1 MEKIPFNPQDCTILI
16 VDDLIQNIQ
25 VLGRTLET
33 QGYSITYALSGK
45 EALQRLQAIQPDLIL
60 LDLLMPEMSGLEVCE
75 QIKKNSNYQHIPI
88 LFLTASHEEE
98 HLIEAFEKGA
108 ADYVTKPFRSTELLA
123 RVQTH
128 IQLKRQTRQLQQSE
142 NKLNT
147 IVTYIKDGILIVDE
161 SGVVKFANPAAAQMF
176 DRQLSDLIDHELGLP
191 IVIGKVAEL
200 DIIRSRGILGRAEI
214 TVGETEWLEQKV
226 SIVAMRD
233 VSERNQIE
241 QKLRIALNKQKVFSQ
256 KLKKLA
262 NTDVL
267 TGIPNRRNILATS
280 KKEFQL
286 TQRDHETFSILIIDI
301 DHFKFVN
308 DSYGHLI
315 GDQVLK
321 EISQLLVKYLRNV
334 DTVGRLGGE
343 EFMIILPAT
352 ELQEAMEIAER
363 LCEQIRNLEIYTTS
377 QSIKITIS
385 IGVTAYQPNDQ
396 NDTAML
402 KRADDAL
409 YQAKESGRDR
419 VVAISG

>member
-1 MEKIPFNPQDCTILI
+1 MEKIAFNPQDCTILI

-75 QIKKNSNYQHIPI
+75 QIKTNPHYHHIPI

-147 IVTYIKDGILIVDE
+147 IVTHIKDGILIVDE
-161 SGVVKFANPAAAQMF
+161 LGIVKFANPAAAQMF
-176 DRQLSDLIDHELGLP
+176 DRKLSDLIDHELGLP
-191 IVIGKVAEL
+191 IVVGKVAEL
-200 DIIRSRGILGRAEI
+200 DIIHSRGTLGRAEI

-226 SIVAMRD
+226 SIVSMRD
-233 VSERNQIE
+233 VSDRNQVE
-241 QKLRIALNKQKVFSQ
+241 KKLRIALDKQKVLSR
-256 KLKKLA
+256 KLQKLA

-267 TGIPNRRNILATS
+267 TGIANRRNILAVLQ
-280 KKEFQL
+280 KEFQR
-286 TQRDHETFSILIIDI
+286 TQRYKEPFSLLVIDV
-301 DHFKFVN
+301 DHFKLVN
-308 DSYGHLI
+308 DSYGHTI

-321 EISQLLVKYLRNV
+321 EISQMLVKWLRNV

-343 EFMIILPAT
+343 EFMIILPTT

-363 LCEQIRNLEIYTTS
+363 LCEQIRNLEIDTTFS
-377 QSIKITIS
+377 AIKITIS
-385 IGVTAYQPNDQ
+385 IGVTAYQDNDKT
-396 NDTAML
+396 DTDIL
-402 KRADDAL
+402 KRADEAM
-409 YQAKESGRDR
+409 YQAKECGRDR
-419 VVAISG
+419 AITISG

>member
-1 MEKIPFNPQDCTILI
+1 MEKATFNPQDCTILI

-33 QGYSITYALSGK
+33 QGYSITYAMSGK

-75 QIKKNSNYQHIPI
+75 QIKKNPNYYHIPI

-98 HLIEAFEKGA
+98 HLIEAFENGA
-108 ADYVTKPFRSTELLA
+108 ADYVTKPFRATELLA

-147 IVTYIKDGILIVDE
+147 IVTHIKDGILIVDE

-176 DRQLSDLIDHELGLP
+176 DRPLSDLIDHQLGLP
-191 IVIGKVAEL
+191 IVVGNVAEL
-200 DIIRSRGILGRAEI
+200 DIIRSGGILGRAEI

-226 SIVAMRD
+226 SIVSMRD

-241 QKLRIALNKQKVFSQ
+241 DKLRIALNKQKVLSQ

-267 TGIPNRRNILATS
+267 TGISNRRNILATL
-280 KKEFQL
+280 KKEFQR
-286 TQRDHETFSILIIDI
+286 TQRYHQIFSLLVIDI
-301 DHFKFVN
+301 DHFKLVN
-308 DSYGHLI
+308 DSYGHSV
-315 GDQVLK
+315 GDQVLQ
-321 EISQLLVKYLRNV
+321 EISRFLVNCFRNV

-343 EFMIILPAT
+343 EFIIILPAT
-352 ELQEAMEIAER
+352 KSQEAIGLAER
-363 LCEQIRNLEIYTTS
+363 LCEQIRNLEIDTTS
-377 QSIKITIS
+377 GLIKITIS
-385 IGVTAYQPNDQ
+385 IGVTVYQPHDQ
-396 NDTAML
+396 NDIDIL

>member
-1 MEKIPFNPQDCTILI
+1 MEKIAFNPQDCTILI

-75 QIKKNSNYQHIPI
+75 QIKQNPDYHHIPI

-98 HLIEAFEKGA
+98 HLIEAFAQGA
-108 ADYVTKPFRSTELLA
+108 ADYVTKPFRATELLA

-147 IVTYIKDGILIVDE
+147 IVTHIKDGILIVDE
-161 SGVVKFANPAAAQMF
+161 AGVVRFANPAAAQMF
-176 DRQLSDLIDHELGLP
+176 DRPLSDLINHELGLP
-191 IVIGKVAEL
+191 IVVGKVAEL
-200 DIIRSRGILGRAEI
+200 DIIRSQGILGRAEI
-214 TVGETEWLEQKV
+214 TVGKTEWLDQKV
-226 SIVAMRD
+226 SIVSMRD

-241 QKLRIALNKQKVFSQ
+241 QKLRIALNKQKVLSQ

-262 NTDVL
+262 NTDAL
-267 TGIPNRRNILATS
+267 TGIANRRSILAIL
-280 KKEFQL
+280 KQEFQR
-286 TQRDHETFSILIIDI
+286 TQRYKAAFSLLVIDI
-301 DHFKFVN
+301 DNFKFVN
-308 DSYGHLI
+308 DSYGHPI

-321 EISQLLVKYLRNV
+321 EISQLLVKWLRNV

-352 ELQEAMEIAER
+352 ELQEAIEIAER
-363 LCEQIRNLEIYTTS
+363 LCEQIRNLEIDTTV
-377 QSIKITIS
+377 QTIKITIS
-385 IGVTAYQPNDQ
+385 IGVTACQANDKS
-396 NDTAML
+396 DTLVL
-402 KRADDAL
+402 KRADEAL
-409 YQAKESGRDR
+409 YRAKELGRDR
-419 VVAISG
+419 AIAISG

>member
-1 MEKIPFNPQDCTILI
+1 MEKIAFNPQDCTILI

-45 EALQRLQAIQPDLIL
+45 DALQRLQAIQPDLIL

-75 QIKKNSNYQHIPI
+75 QIKKNPSYHHIPI

-108 ADYVTKPFRSTELLA
+108 ADYVTKPFRATELLA

-147 IVTYIKDGILIVDE
+147 IVTHIKDGILIVDE
-161 SGVVKFANPAAAQMF
+161 AGVVKFANPAAAQMF
-176 DRQLSDLIDHELGLP
+176 DRQLSDLINHELGLP
-191 IVIGKVAEL
+191 IVVGKVAEL

-214 TVGETEWLEQKV
+214 TVGKTEWLEQKV
-226 SIVAMRD
+226 SIVSMRD

-241 QKLRIALNKQKVFSQ
+241 NKLRIALNKQKILSQ
-256 KLKKLA
+256 KLKKIV
-262 NTDVL
+262 NTDLL
-267 TGIPNRRNILATS
+267 TGIANRRNILAIL
-280 KKEFQL
+280 KKEFQR
-286 TQRDHETFSILIIDI
+286 TQSYKEPFSLLVIDI
-301 DHFKFVN
+301 DHLKFVN
-308 DSYGHLI
+308 DSYGYLI

-321 EISQLLVKYLRNV
+321 EISQLLVKWLRNE
-334 DTVGRLGGE
+334 DTVGRWGGE

-352 ELQEAMEIAER
+352 TLQKAMEIAEH
-363 LCEQIRNLEIYTTS
+363 LCEQIRNLEIDTTF
-377 QSIKITIS
+377 QPMKITIS
-385 IGVTAYQPNDQ
+385 IGVTVYQADDKT
-396 NDTAML
+396 DTVIL

-409 YQAKESGRDR
+409 CQAKESGRDR
-419 VVAISG
+419 AIAISG

>member
-1 MEKIPFNPQDCTILI
+1 MEKITFNPQDCTILI

-75 QIKKNSNYQHIPI
+75 QIKQNPDYHHIPI

-98 HLIEAFEKGA
+98 HLIEAFAKGA
-108 ADYVTKPFRSTELLA
+108 ADYVTKPFRATELLA

-147 IVTYIKDGILIVDE
+147 IVTHIKDGILIVDE
-161 SGVVKFANPAAAQMF
+161 AGVVKFANPAAAQMF
-176 DRQLSDLIDHELGLP
+176 DRPLSDLINHELGLP
-191 IVIGKVAEL
+191 IVVGKVAEL
-200 DIIRSRGILGRAEI
+200 DIIRSQGILGRAEI
-214 TVGETEWLEQKV
+214 TVAKTEWLDQKV
-226 SIVAMRD
+226 SIVSMRD

-241 QKLRIALNKQKVFSQ
+241 QKLRIALNKQKVLSQ

-262 NTDVL
+262 NTDAL
-267 TGIPNRRNILATS
+267 TGIANRRSILAIL
-280 KKEFQL
+280 KKEFQR
-286 TQRDHETFSILIIDI
+286 TQRYKAAFSLLVIDI

-308 DSYGHLI
+308 DSYGHPI

-321 EISQLLVKYLRNV
+321 EISQLLVKWLRNV

-352 ELQEAMEIAER
+352 ELKEAIEIAER
-363 LCEQIRNLEIYTTS
+363 LCEQIRNLEIDTTV
-377 QSIKITIS
+377 QTIKITIS
-385 IGVTAYQPNDQ
+385 IGVTAYQANDKS
-396 NDTAML
+396 DTLAL
-402 KRADDAL
+402 KRADEAL
-409 YQAKESGRDR
+409 YQAKEFGRDR
-419 VVAISG
+419 AIAISG

>member
-1 MEKIPFNPQDCTILI
+1 MEKIAFNPQDCTILI

-75 QIKKNSNYQHIPI
+75 QIKKNPDYHHIPI

-98 HLIEAFEKGA
+98 HLLEAFEKGA

-147 IVTYIKDGILIVDE
+147 IVTHIKDGILIVDE
-161 SGVVKFANPAAAQMF
+161 AGVVKFANPAAAQMF
-176 DRQLSDLIDHELGLP
+176 DRSLSDLINRELGLP
-191 IVIGKVAEL
+191 IVVGKVAEL

-214 TVGETEWLEQKV
+214 TVGKTEWLDQKV
-226 SIVAMRD
+226 SIVSMRD

-241 QKLRIALNKQKVFSQ
+241 NKLRIALNKQKILSQ
-256 KLKKLA
+256 KLKKIV
-262 NTDVL
+262 NTDLL
-267 TGIPNRRNILATS
+267 TGIANRRNILAIL
-280 KKEFQL
+280 KKEFQR
-286 TQRDHETFSILIIDI
+286 TQSYKEPFSLLVIDI
-301 DHFKFVN
+301 DHLKFVN
-308 DSYGHLI
+308 DSYGYLI

-321 EISQLLVKYLRNV
+321 EISQLLVKWLRNE
-334 DTVGRLGGE
+334 DTVGRWGGE

-352 ELQEAMEIAER
+352 TLQKAMEIAEH
-363 LCEQIRNLEIYTTS
+363 LCEQIRNLEIDTTF
-377 QSIKITIS
+377 QPMKITIS
-385 IGVTAYQPNDQ
+385 IGVTVYQADDKT
-396 NDTAML
+396 DTVIL

-409 YQAKESGRDR
+409 CQAKESGRDR
-419 VVAISG
+419 AIAISG

>member
-1 MEKIPFNPQDCTILI
+1 MEKATFNPQDCTILI

-33 QGYSITYALSGK
+33 QGYSITYAMSGK

-75 QIKKNSNYQHIPI
+75 QIKKNPNYYHIPI

-98 HLIEAFEKGA
+98 HLIEAFENGA
-108 ADYVTKPFRSTELLA
+108 ADYVTKPFRATELLA

-147 IVTYIKDGILIVDE
+147 IVTHIKDGILIVDE

-176 DRQLSDLIDHELGLP
+176 DRPLSDLIDHQLGLP
-191 IVIGKVAEL
+191 IVVGNVAEL
-200 DIIRSRGILGRAEI
+200 DIIRSGGILGRAEI

-226 SIVAMRD
+226 SIVSMRD

-241 QKLRIALNKQKVFSQ
+241 DKLRIALNKQKVLSQ

-267 TGIPNRRNILATS
+267 TGISNRRNILATL
-280 KKEFQL
+280 KKEFQR
-286 TQRDHETFSILIIDI
+286 TQRYHQIFSLLVIDI
-301 DHFKFVN
+301 DHFKLVN
-308 DSYGHLI
+308 DSYGHSV
-315 GDQVLK
+315 GDQVLQ
-321 EISQLLVKYLRNV
+321 EISRFLVNCFRNV

-343 EFMIILPAT
+343 EFIIILPAT
-352 ELQEAMEIAER
+352 KSQEAIGLAER
-363 LCEQIRNLEIYTTS
+363 LCEQIRNLEIDTTS
-377 QSIKITIS
+377 GLIKITIS
-385 IGVTAYQPNDQ
+385 IGVTVYQPHDQ
-396 NDTAML
+396 NDTDIL

>member
-1 MEKIPFNPQDCTILI
+1 MEKIAFNPQDCTILI

-45 EALQRLQAIQPDLIL
+45 DALQRLQAIQPDLIL

-75 QIKKNSNYQHIPI
+75 QIKKNPSYHHIPI

-108 ADYVTKPFRSTELLA
+108 ADYVTKPFRATELLA

-147 IVTYIKDGILIVDE
+147 IVTHIKDGILIVDE
-161 SGVVKFANPAAAQMF
+161 AGVVKFANPAAAQMF
-176 DRQLSDLIDHELGLP
+176 DRQLSDLINHELGLP
-191 IVIGKVAEL
+191 IVVGKVAEL

-214 TVGETEWLEQKV
+214 TVGKTEWLEQKV
-226 SIVAMRD
+226 SIVSMRD

-241 QKLRIALNKQKVFSQ
+241 QKLRIALNKQKVLSQ

-262 NTDVL
+262 NTDFL
-267 TGIPNRRNILATS
+267 TGIANRRNILAIL
-280 KKEFQL
+280 KKEFQR
-286 TQRDHETFSILIIDI
+286 TQRDHEIFSILVIDI

-308 DSYGHLI
+308 DSYGHPI

-334 DTVGRLGGE
+334 DTVGRFGGE

-352 ELQEAMEIAER
+352 ELLEAIEIAEH
-363 LCEQIRNLEIYTTS
+363 LCEQVRNLEINTTF
-377 QSIKITIS
+377 QSVKITIS
-385 IGVTAYQPNDQ
+385 VGVTAYQANDKT
-396 NDTAML
+396 DTSIL

-409 YQAKESGRDR
+409 YRAKELGRDR
-419 VVAISG
+419 AIAISG

>member
-1 MEKIPFNPQDCTILI
+1 MEKIAFNPQDCTILI
-16 VDDLIQNIQ
+16 VDDLIQNIE

-45 EALQRLQAIQPDLIL
+45 EALQRLQVIQPDLIL

-75 QIKKNSNYQHIPI
+75 QVKNNPDYYHIPI

-108 ADYVTKPFRSTELLA
+108 ADYVTKPFRATELLA

-176 DRQLSDLIDHELGLP
+176 DRRLSSLINQELGLP
-191 IVIGKVAEL
+191 IVVGKVAEL
-200 DIIRSRGILGRAEI
+200 DIIRPHGILGRAEI

-226 SIVAMRD
+226 SIVALRD

-241 QKLRIALNKQKVFSQ
+241 KKLRIAVNKRKVLSQ

-262 NTDVL
+262 TTDIL
-267 TGIPNRRNILATS
+267 TGIANRRNILAILEN
-280 KKEFQL
+280 EFQK
-286 TQRDHETFSILIIDI
+286 TQANNEIFSLLLIDI
-301 DHFKFVN
+301 DNFKFVN
-308 DSYGHLI
+308 DNYGFSI

-321 EISQLLVKYLRNV
+321 EISQFLVNYLENAG
-334 DTVGRLGGE
+334 TVGRLGDE
-343 EFMIILPAT
+343 EFMIILPVT
-352 ELQEAMEIAER
+352 ELQGAVELAER
-363 LCEQIRNLEIYTTS
+363 LCEQIRNLEIDTTS
-377 QSIKITIS
+377 GPIKITIS
-385 IGVTAYQPNDQ
+385 IGMTVYQPDDKT
-396 NDTAML
+396 DTSIL

-409 YQAKESGRDR
+409 YRAKELGRDCAI
-419 VVAISG
+419 AISG